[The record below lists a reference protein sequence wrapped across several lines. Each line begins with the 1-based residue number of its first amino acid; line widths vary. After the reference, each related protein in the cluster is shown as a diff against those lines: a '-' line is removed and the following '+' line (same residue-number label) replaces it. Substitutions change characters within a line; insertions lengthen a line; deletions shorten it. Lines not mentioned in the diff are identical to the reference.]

1 MQKTTDD
8 MIRELHTV
16 VFGVPGTDEKGMAG
30 KINDIDDKLTEV
42 NGSVK
47 TNTTWRKAFCWA
59 LGFMATFMGVFAG
72 IYFG

>member
-59 LGFMATFMGVFAG
+59 LGFMATFMGIFAG
-72 IYFG
+72 IYFS